1 MTNAII
7 IAIISSSALTAL
19 ITNIFTLIEARRGTD
34 KGVHEGVRLLLYG
47 EIKKLAKQYITAGEI
62 AADEL
67 EDLTN
72 MWQCY
77 HGPLGGNGY
86 LDELMGRVGK
96 LPIK

>member
-1 MTNAII
+1 MTQII
-7 IAIISSSALTAL
+7 IAIIGSSAFTAL
-19 ITNIFTLIEARRGTD
+19 ITNIFTLIQARKGTD
-34 KGVHEGVRLLLYG
+34 KGVHDGVRLLLYG
-47 EIKKLAKQYITAGEI
+47 EIKAKAKAHIAAGEI

-72 MWQCY
+72 MWSCY

-86 LDELMGRVGK
+86 LDDLMNRVGK